1 MSVNTR
7 NAYGKII
14 ITDEA
19 IGTVA
24 GMSARSCYG
33 IVDMVS
39 RRLTDSIAA
48 MLNKQSVSKG
58 VKVTT
63 YNDRIYIDLFIV
75 VKYGVSIN
83 AVAESIKESVKYNVE
98 KFTGMFVEQV
108 NVSVVGVKL

>member
-1 MSVNTR
+1 MSVKTR
-7 NAYGKII
+7 NAYGKIA

-24 GMSARSCYG
+24 GIVARQCYG
-33 IVDMVS
+33 VVDMVS
-39 RRLTDSIAA
+39 RKLSDSIAN
-48 MLNKQSVSKG
+48 MFNKQAMSKG

-63 YNDRIYIDLFIV
+63 FNDRIYLDLFII

-83 AVAESIKESVKYNVE
+83 AVAESTKDGVKYNVE

-108 NVSVVGVKL
+108 NVHVVGVKL

>member
-7 NAYGKII
+7 NAYGKIS

-24 GMSARSCYG
+24 GMSARQCYG

-39 RRLTDSIAA
+39 RRLTDSVASFF
-48 MLNKQSVSKG
+48 NKKAVSKG
-58 VKVTT
+58 VKITT
-63 YNDRIYIDLFIV
+63 SNDRIYIDLFIV

-98 KFTGMFVEQV
+98 TLTGMFVDEV

>member
-7 NAYGKII
+7 NAYGKIS

-24 GMSARSCYG
+24 GMSARQCYG

-39 RRLTDSIAA
+39 RRLTDSIAS
-48 MLNKQSVSKG
+48 LLKKQSVSKG
-58 VKVTT
+58 VKITT
-63 YNDRIYIDLFIV
+63 LNDRIYIDLFIV

-98 KFTGMFVEQV
+98 KFTGMFVEAV
-108 NVSVVGVKL
+108 NVSVVGVQL